1 MRIDVVLLPGQAPA
15 SLDLDRTVGIV
26 VDVLRASSS
35 IVTLLERGAAEVLPA
50 ASIEAARDLHGRLP
64 SRLLCGE
71 EDGLPPA
78 GFDHGNSPAEFSQ
91 LELAGRSVIL
101 ATANGTRLVS
111 RLAEA
116 LALLVGSLLNRTAVA
131 RAAIALASGEGLDV
145 AVVCSAA
152 HSGSTF
158 VLEDALGAG
167 AIVDAALRLHPAPE
181 PSDAARFSRDAFGAR
196 AGDLA
201 AAVASA
207 RHAREL
213 AAAGLAAD
221 VEYCA
226 RLDVSNVVPELR
238 REGDLLALRPRSP

>member
-1 MRIDVVLLPGQAPA
+1 MRIDVALLPGQAPA
-15 SLDLDRTVGIV
+15 GFDQERAVCVV
-26 VDVLRASSS
+26 VDVLRASST
-35 IVTLLERGAAEVLPA
+35 IVTLLERGAAEVLA
-50 ASIEAARDLHGRLP
+50 APSVEAARDLHSRL
-64 SRLLCGE
+64 SGHLLCGE
-71 EDGLPPA
+71 EDGLPPT
-78 GFDHGNSPAEFSQ
+78 GFDYGNSPAEFSR
-91 LELAGRSVIL
+91 LDLAGRSVIL

-111 RLAEA
+111 ELADA
-116 LALLVGSLLNRTAVA
+116 PALLVGSLLNRTAVA
-131 RAAIALASGEGLDV
+131 RDALALTAERELDI

-152 HSGSTF
+152 HSGTAF

-167 AIVDAALRLHPAPE
+167 AIVDAVLRLYPAPE
-181 PSDAARFSRDAFGAR
+181 PSDAARFSLYAFRAR

-226 RLDVSNVVPELR
+226 RLDVSNVVPELQR
-238 REGDLLALRPRSP
+238 DGELLALRPRSP